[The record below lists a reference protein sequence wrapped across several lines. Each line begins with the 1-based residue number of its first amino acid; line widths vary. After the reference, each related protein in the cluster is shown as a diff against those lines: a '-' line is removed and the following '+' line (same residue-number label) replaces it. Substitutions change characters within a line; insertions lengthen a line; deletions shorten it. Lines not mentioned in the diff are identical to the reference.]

1 MRSIFAWHRGSG
13 HASVV
18 RPLVA
23 AAVLAIAGCSI
34 SLASHQNG
42 HLKASATRVAV
53 HPVASAVII
62 VRDNANGKTVHMRV
76 GDRLELILAST
87 YWTVHRSSAPDV
99 LQEDG
104 PTRLLPRPK
113 SCSKIPGL
121 GCIPVKTSFTAPT
134 VGRAVITASRTSCGE
149 ALRCVGDRGRFKVT
163 VVVVK

>member
-1 MRSIFAWHRGSG
+1 MRSSFAWHRGRG
-13 HASVV
+13 QASVL
-18 RPLVA
+18 RPVVA
-23 AAVLAIAGCSI
+23 VAVLVIAGGST
-34 SLASHQNG
+34 SVASHHNG
-42 HLKASATRVAV
+42 HLNPSATRVAV
-53 HPVASAVII
+53 PPVASAVII

-99 LQEDG
+99 LRQDG

-121 GCIPVKTSFTAPT
+121 GCVPVKTSFTAPT

-149 ALRCVGDRGRFKVT
+149 ALRCVGDGGRFKVT
-163 VVVVK
+163 VLVVK